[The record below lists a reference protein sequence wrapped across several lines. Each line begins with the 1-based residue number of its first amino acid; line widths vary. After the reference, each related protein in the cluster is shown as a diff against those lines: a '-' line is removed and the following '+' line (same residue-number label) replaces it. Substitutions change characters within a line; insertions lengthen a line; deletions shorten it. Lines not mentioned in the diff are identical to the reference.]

1 MNQRRH
7 LIFATQ
13 QQLDLLACA
22 KTWYMDATFKVV
34 RPPFTQLFS
43 IHAFVRHDN
52 SLKQVPLV
60 FAVMSGRKRRDYK
73 KVLEAVRELLPDD
86 INLKRAVTDF
96 EDGLWRATLEVFNIN
111 DGSNFTMQG
120 CVFHWT
126 QAVWRKVMILYYLL
140 LSCHSIV
147 INLLANLFLI

>member
-1 MNQRRH
+1 MYN
-7 LIFATQ
+7 
-13 QQLDLLACA
+13 
-22 KTWYMDATFKVV
+22 
-34 RPPFTQLFS
+34 
-43 IHAFVRHDN
+43 
-52 SLKQVPLV
+52 
-60 FAVMSGRKRRDYK
+60 KRRDYK
-73 KVLEAVRELLPDD
+73 KMLEAVRALLPDD

-111 DGSNFTMQG
+111 DDSSFTMQG